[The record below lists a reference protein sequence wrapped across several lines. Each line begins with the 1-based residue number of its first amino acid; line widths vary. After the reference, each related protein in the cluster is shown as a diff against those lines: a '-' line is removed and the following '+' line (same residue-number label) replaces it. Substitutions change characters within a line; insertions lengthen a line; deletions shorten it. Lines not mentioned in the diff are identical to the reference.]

1 VLIVLFSQWVG
12 ALLLTPLL
20 ISALIVAFASRPQLA
35 RRPVM
40 TLAWGV
46 AAFFLPVVLEQVGAL
61 PHTFRFGADG
71 LVSWGNLVD
80 SRTTADFLMSLLG
93 AAALIVLT
101 GRFAI
106 GITRARLAAQRHVQ
120 IQAWQLRQLLP
131 RARTIPSDAVSTH
144 I

>member
-1 VLIVLFSQWVG
+1 
-12 ALLLTPLL
+12 
-20 ISALIVAFASRPQLA
+20 
-35 RRPVM
+35 M
-40 TLAWGV
+40 TLD
-46 AAFFLPVVLEQVGAL
+46 LPVRNVNRTVGTMLGSQV
-61 PHTFRFGADG
+61 TKRFGADG

-80 SRTTADFLMSLLG
+80 SRTTADFAMSLLG